1 MISII
6 IVAYNCVKDIEKTII
21 SCIKQSYKEKEII
34 IIDGGSKDGTIDV
47 IKKYDHYI
55 KYWKSEPDLGIY
67 DGMNKGIKICNG
79 DWIIFMNSGDIFFN
93 EETLS
98 SVFTSSTYSE
108 YDIVYGDRISQFSFG
123 SYLHKPE
130 CLEKFGSTFPLF
142 HQSAFVRAKILKDR
156 LFNIEYKICA
166 DYESFYSFYINMKS
180 FYYIPITISVCEC
193 ENGLSSRMSSQIQR
207 LKEDAKIQGISYISC
222 IYILK
227 YVSAVIRMIVLSCL
241 KKYNNK
247 LYIYIYRWR
256 CDKNKRMSVY
266 NK

>member
-1 MISII
+1 MVSII
-6 IVAYNCVKDIEKTII
+6 IVAYNCVNDIEKTII

-34 IIDGGSKDGTIDV
+34 IIDGGSKDGTIDI
-47 IKKYDHYI
+47 IKKYDHHI
-55 KYWKSEPDLGIY
+55 KYWRSEPDLGIY

-79 DWIIFMNSGDIFFN
+79 DWIIFMNCGDIFFN

-98 SVFTSSTYSE
+98 SVFTSSTYSG

-130 CLEKFGSTFPLF
+130 SLENFCLTFPLF
-142 HQSAFVRAKILKDR
+142 HQSAFVRSKILKKR
-156 LFNIEYKICA
+156 LFNMEYKICA
-166 DYESFYSFYINMKS
+166 DYESFYSFYISMKS
-180 FYYIPITISVCEC
+180 FYYIPITISICEC

-207 LKEDAKIQGISYISC
+207 LKEDAKIQGMSPISC
-222 IYILK
+222 RYIFQYINTIIRIIILSCFK
-227 YVSAVIRMIVLSCL
+227 KCNKKLYVS
-241 KKYNNK
+241 
-247 LYIYIYRWR
+247 IYKWR